1 MTAKLAFV
9 LLLSTLITPLL
20 RKHNNKADQSGPIR
34 QRKAWIPIDSAHT
47 DASWKSVLVTSF
59 VVLTLRTIVN
69 AEKWH
74 LENDKP
80 NGHSCM
86 GEHHKSEWGSSKLT
100 TRCAR
105 VSSYFP
111 YFGTSQPN
119 TSSHW
124 SYNEG
129 SEAKIRIFYF
139 PFCEIFIDRNDSV
152 NVIGL
157 DYNLIQVLVMPI
169 STYDYCNI
177 S

>member
-9 LLLSTLITPLL
+9 FLLSTLITPLL

-59 VVLTLRTIVN
+59 VVLTLRTIFN

-74 LENDKP
+74 LEKDKP

-111 YFGTSQPN
+111 YFGTSQHFLSLELQWGKWSENPN
-119 TSSHW
+119 ILLPILWNFHW
-124 SYNEG
+124 SKRLG
-129 SEAKIRIFYF
+129 
-139 PFCEIFIDRNDSV
+139 
-152 NVIGL
+152 
-157 DYNLIQVLVMPI
+157 
-169 STYDYCNI
+169 
-177 S
+177 

>member
-1 MTAKLAFV
+1 MDILAWV
-9 LLLSTLITPLL
+9 NTT
-20 RKHNNKADQSGPIR
+20 KASEDRQSWQQDVPECPHTSPI
-34 QRKAWIPIDSAHT
+34 
-47 DASWKSVLVTSF
+47 
-59 VVLTLRTIVN
+59 
-69 AEKWH
+69 
-74 LENDKP
+74 LE
-80 NGHSCM
+80 
-86 GEHHKSEWGSSKLT
+86 
-100 TRCAR
+100 R
-105 VSSYFP
+105 
-111 YFGTSQPN
+111 PN

-169 STYDYCNI
+169 STYDYSNI